1 MEMKTGVRPIQVV
14 VWSGLLLIIFI
25 IVAAF
30 VAEQRQGNKGG
41 AVASGFPVYADVVD
55 FSVTNQFGQVITK
68 ESLKGKLW
76 VANIIFT
83 RCPGPCAHM
92 TRQMVALQK
101 AVPADWPVQFI
112 SLTTDPDFDNPKVLG
127 KYADKFGADQ
137 QRWWFLTGTKRDMVD
152 LAVKGLLLTTLD
164 KPERDR
170 ELPEDLFI
178 HSTISVLVDGQ
189 GRVRKTLETLPPDNE
204 EGEELA
210 VTYKQDSVKRM
221 REAIEI
227 LLKEGT
233 TK

>member
-1 MEMKTGVRPIQVV
+1 MKSGVRPIQFV
-14 VWSGLLLIIFI
+14 VWSGLLLIIFVI
-25 IVAAF
+25 IAAF
-30 VAEQRQGNKGG
+30 VVEQRRVGES
-41 AVASGFPVYADVVD
+41 VDSGFLVYGDVPQ
-55 FSVTNQFGQVITK
+55 FSVTNQFGEVVTK

-83 RCPGPCAHM
+83 RCPGPCAQM

-101 AVPADWPVQFI
+101 AVPADWPVQFV
-112 SLTTDPDFDNPKVLG
+112 SLTTDPEFDNPAVLS
-127 KYADKFGADQ
+127 KYATKFGADQ
-137 QRWWFLTGTKRDMVD
+137 KRWWFLTGTKRSMVD
-152 LAVKGLLLTTLD
+152 LAVKGLMLTTLD
-164 KPERDR
+164 KPENQR
-170 ELPEDLFI
+170 ELPEDMFI

-210 VTYKQDSVKRM
+210 VTYKEDSVKRM
-221 REAIEI
+221 REAIEQ

>member
-1 MEMKTGVRPIQVV
+1 MKSGVRPIQFV

-30 VAEQRQGNKGG
+30 VAEQRQGGG
-41 AVASGFPVYADVVD
+41 SGALASGFPIYGNVPE

-68 ESLKGKLW
+68 DSLKGKVW
-76 VANIIFT
+76 VANIIFS
-83 RCPGPCAHM
+83 RCPGPCAQM

-101 AVPADWPVQFI
+101 TIPADWPVQFV
-112 SLTTDPDFDNPKVLG
+112 SLTTDPEFDNPAILG
-127 KYADKFGADQ
+127 KYATKFGADQ
-137 QRWWFLTGTKRDMVD
+137 KRWWFLTGTKRAMVD
-152 LAVKGLLLTTLD
+152 LAVKGLMLTTLD
-164 KPERDR
+164 KPEGERD
-170 ELPEDLFI
+170 LPEDLFI

-189 GRVRKTLETLPPDNE
+189 GRVRKTLETLPPDSE

-210 VTYKQDSVKRM
+210 VTYKEDSVKRM
-221 REAIEI
+221 RAAIEQ